1 MLLIK
6 TLLLIIFILFVLP
19 ESVFSI
25 TCTEYEEKLSTH
37 IGLVTQCFS
46 THGSPVSLCGWCLG
60 LLNDLHAILSDDSAI
75 SPSGTPCI
83 DLLILSD
90 KATMDLLR
98 FIADIWNRSFCAHC
112 LSKKSEGN
120 LSVSWFRLHKLVDW
134 PRMYTPADEYGTATE
149 RLGQDEYNLYV
160 YNNDTKEFFL
170 QLNSTLQCF
179 MQHIQNHTASILD
192 VLSFPAV
199 DSLIVNSSSACSTCA
214 DGYHNLLDI
223 YNKKLAR
230 LNVDHGEFH
239 VTEYMK
245 YTNNR
250 FAVCF
255 DIQYALNRTQ
265 WAWSNLIKCHRPE
278 TSVIQVSVPLLV
290 CAIAFILFHV
300 LSYKVCKHP
309 IKIFIYQPKRVEP
322 RQNTNVRSVS
332 TTSLLAHSHSM
343 RVPSYGSVASST
355 YHQSNSIESNFPNVR
370 HVRDLGEHE
379 RSLVRSIL

>member
-1 MLLIK
+1 MLLTKIC
-6 TLLLIIFILFVLP
+6 LSIVFILFVLP
-19 ESVFSI
+19 GRVFTI

-37 IGLVTQCFS
+37 IGLVTRCFS
-46 THGSPVSLCGWCLG
+46 AHGSPVSLCGWCLG
-60 LLNDLHAILSDDSAI
+60 LLSDLHAVLSDDSAV

-83 DLLILSD
+83 ELLIQSD
-90 KATMDLLR
+90 KATVDLLR
-98 FIADIWNRSFCAHC
+98 FIADIWNRSFCTHC
-112 LSKKSEGN
+112 LSKKPEEN
-120 LSVSWFRLHKLVDW
+120 LSASWFRLHELVDW
-134 PRMYTPADEYGTATE
+134 PRMYTPAEEYGTPTA

-170 QLNSTLQCF
+170 QLNSTLHCF
-179 MQHIQNHTASILD
+179 MQHIVNHTASILD

-214 DGYHNLLDI
+214 DGYYNLLDI

-265 WAWSNLIKCHRPE
+265 WAWSNLIRCRRPE
-278 TSVIQVSVPLLV
+278 TSVIQVSLPLLV
-290 CAIAFILFHV
+290 CAIALVLFHV

-309 IKIFIYQPKRVEP
+309 VKIFIYQPKRVEP
-322 RQNTNVRSVS
+322 RRSANARNLS

-343 RVPSYGSVASST
+343 RVPSYGSVASCT
-355 YHQSNSIESNFPNVR
+355 YHPSNSIESNFPNVR
-370 HVRDLGEHE
+370 NVRDLSEHE
-379 RSLVRSIL
+379 QSPVRSIL